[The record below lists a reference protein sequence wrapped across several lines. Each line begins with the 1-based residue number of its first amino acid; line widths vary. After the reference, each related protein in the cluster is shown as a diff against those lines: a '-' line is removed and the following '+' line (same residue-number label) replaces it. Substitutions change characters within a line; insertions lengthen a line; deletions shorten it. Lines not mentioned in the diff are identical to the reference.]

1 MYSSNHRKTRKCRRT
16 IALILTI
23 IITIILAIPSF
34 AENEA
39 AEADDPIDGP
49 AAQME
54 DTTEEAPGDAEE
66 QLPED
71 GGDPDAE
78 KSQPDEE
85 TSAENTL
92 EKSENQSGA
101 SDEADIEED
110 KKEPKDGKAKAEE
123 PEVIKA
129 PAPKAGLMKA
139 SSEKGKEVSYSG
151 EKKGSAAGETTIFK
165 VVSDGK
171 TYTGTCAEQGV
182 TMKSSGTAT
191 ITEIPNSKKIAKI
204 VYHYAIELGD
214 DNWWSGDHKTD
225 KVGKLLGMNNDSDT
239 NVTKRRMI
247 EAFCQIYNMG
257 TTDWYKTITNASTG
271 DWNADTADRVRDF
284 YTDISDKN
292 WYKDLTVPKGFE
304 IWFADAGNNQPFM
317 IWSYNPTG
325 FVTMKKISGDT
336 SITG

>member
-1 MYSSNHRKTRKCRRT
+1 MYSSNHRKIQKCRRT

-23 IITIILAIPSF
+23 ITMIILTIPSY
-34 AENEA
+34 AENGA
-39 AEADDPIDGP
+39 GEADDPVDGP

-54 DTTEEAPGDAEE
+54 DTTEEAPGDAED

-71 GGDPDAE
+71 GVDPDAE
-78 KSQPDEE
+78 KTQQDEE
-85 TSAENTL
+85 TSAENTP

-101 SDEADIEED
+101 SDESGIEED

-129 PAPKAGLMKA
+129 PAPKARLMKA

-182 TMKSSGTAT
+182 TMRSPGTAT
-191 ITEIPNSKKIAKI
+191 ITKIPNSKKIAKI

-271 DWNADTADRVRDF
+271 GWNADTADRVRDF
-284 YTDISDKN
+284 YTDISDRN
-292 WYKDLTVPKGFE
+292 WYKDLTVPDGFE